1 MQKNV
6 SVIVRY
12 VLIPLWLGAV
22 AGTASALTIGA
33 ARGGVVLGRPVD
45 VAVEVTPD
53 PGKALA
59 DSCVAAEVSTGD
71 RPLSQVRVLPLPEV
85 PGRTPLVRVQTAAIV
100 DEPVVTITLSAGCA
114 GKITRSFTLLAD
126 PPDYALAGQPIAIAP
141 TVVPSAGSQVP
152 GPKAVAASGPAGVAN
167 GTTQKVRQASTSTKP
182 AQAKGKGVPAKA
194 APKSQRK
201 TPPGVKKPAVASAPE
216 PRSRLVMEPLEDWLA
231 DDAAQPLPLRLSTDL
246 SLPQETTTAQQ
257 RAQAQAQWK
266 ALNMTPEEVLQDS
279 ARSAAQDQE
288 LALARGLAAQERETA
303 LQLQQA
309 VRERFS
315 ANVVYA
321 LVALVLAALAGVAW
335 TLWRMRQL
343 AHQARSDWE
352 AALAREASA
361 IPAAAVPSA
370 PAPLAPMASEPLA
383 AAHGPAHVPVPQEIH
398 PTPSLF
404 AELTGTPAP
413 TADPQQEAVEAVEA
427 MAVAPAA
434 PKPSPAAPVAA
445 ESPLRINPEELFDLQ
460 QQAEFFVSV
469 GEHHQAIGV
478 MKQYIAANETTAPAA
493 YLDLLRLYRSL
504 SRVEDFNQLRAQF
517 HQHFNARVPE
527 FAAFNRPGRLLWS
540 YTEDLAQ
547 IEAVW
552 SDESV
557 LPLLDRLLF
566 RHGSAPHERFDL
578 EAYDD
583 LLLLYAIA
591 RTTSHASRGAPPPRQ
606 RTTPQAAELIPPQA
620 AAAVPTAA
628 PAAER
633 KNDFDD
639 SMLDFD
645 SAWLRE
651 PPSQQDPLTAVPA
664 QSHVEPHMLIDFVLS
679 EPAPMPENDLP
690 PITQSD
696 LPPVAPS
703 DAPGQGQVVGFGTH
717 NDRFEARHDPELH
730 QKP

>member
-22 AGTASALTIGA
+22 AGTASALTVGA

-85 PGRTPLVRVQTAAIV
+85 PGRTSLVRVQTAAIV
-100 DEPVVTITLSAGCA
+100 DEPVVNITLSAGCA
-114 GKITRSFTLLAD
+114 GKITRNFTFLAD
-126 PPDYALAGQPIAIAP
+126 PPDYVASGRPVVIAP
-141 TVVPSAGSQVP
+141 SPSAATPAPVSGTASASVAQAAAVSP
-152 GPKAVAASGPAGVAN
+152 RRAAASAAAAQPSDPSLAAPKAP
-167 GTTQKVRQASTSTKP
+167 R
-182 AQAKGKGVPAKA
+182 KA
-194 APKSQRK
+194 APR
-201 TPPGVKKPAVASAPE
+201 PKPVVAKAPA
-216 PRSRLVMEPLEDWLA
+216 PAPQPQSRLVMEPLESWLA
-231 DDAAQPLPLRLSTDL
+231 DDAPLPLPLRLSTDL
-246 SLPQETTTAQQ
+246 SLPQDATTEQQ
-257 RAQAQAQWK
+257 RAQALAQWK
-266 ALNMTPEEVLQDS
+266 ALNMTPEEVLQES
-279 ARSAAQDQE
+279 ARSAAQSQE
-288 LALARGLAAQERETA
+288 LALAQGQAAQERETA
-303 LQLQQA
+303 VQLQEA
-309 VRERFS
+309 VRERFP

-321 LVALVLAALAGVAW
+321 LMGLVLVALAGVAW
-335 TLWRMRQL
+335 ALWRMRQL
-343 AHQARSDWE
+343 AQHARTDWE
-352 AALAREASA
+352 AALAREALASA
-361 IPAAAVPSA
+361 TPAAPAPSV
-370 PAPLAPMASEPLA
+370 PAPLAPLAPVPVAEP
-383 AAHGPAHVPVPQEIH
+383 AHGPAHGPAAVPVSEEIQ
-398 PTPSLF
+398 PSASLF
-404 AELTGTPAP
+404 AELTGT
-413 TADPQQEAVEAVEA
+413 
-427 MAVAPAA
+427 VAPARGADTLPEDASPA
-434 PKPSPAAPVAA
+434 PEPPSPVRPAAPAA
-445 ESPLRINPEELFDLQ
+445 GAEPQLRINPEELFDLQ

-527 FAAFNRPGRLLWS
+527 FAAFNRAGRALWS

-566 RHGSAPHERFDL
+566 RHGSTPHERFDL

-591 RTTSHASRGAPPPRQ
+591 RTTSPASRGVPPPRQ

-628 PAAER
+628 QAAER

-651 PPSQQDPLTAVPA
+651 PPSQQDPLTSVPPE
-664 QSHVEPHMLIDFVLS
+664 SHVEPHMLIDFVLS
-679 EPAPMPENDLP
+679 EAAPIPENDLP

-703 DAPGQGQVVGFGTH
+703 GAPGQGQVVGFGTH

-730 QKP
+730 KKS